1 MRDKRRPNVGASYRC
16 SLALADEAFSQNT
29 DLLPGFDERDDLL
42 SDMPN
47 ENTWKGIQLEQRFV
61 VKFLKKKEGR
71 YVPEFVFQV
80 TGNCH
85 LFDTIDTFA
94 CRFLFQRN

>member
-1 MRDKRRPNVGASYRC
+1 MRDKRRPNVGVSYRC

-61 VKFLKKKEGR
+61 VKTKKKKKKKKKNATKST
-71 YVPEFVFQV
+71 QV
-80 TGNCH
+80 NPH
-85 LFDTIDTFA
+85 YPPNNNNPPRLINPS
-94 CRFLFQRN
+94 Q